1 MSSISTIK
9 TLGALGGAFTS
20 NRGGGVASLASNTVL
35 CGYCGSG
42 SGSTV
47 RSVGSTTRGG
57 AESCARAFAVSE
69 ASISGPANDIA
80 ATPIRHEQVAFRFV
94 VLPLRLNRADLLPIV
109 TSLLFVPCA
118 NDILTG
124 CTSRAKSI
132 SAVLTLLLA
141 KLIAVIPEGDSP
153 VALFLI
159 APPKPNGCPILRSL
173 IAKGG

>member
-47 RSVGSTTRGG
+47 RSVGNTTRGG
-57 AESCARAFAVSE
+57 AVSWAAAFPVSE
-69 ASISGPANDIA
+69 ASISGQASDIA
-80 ATPIRHEQVAFRFV
+80 AIPIRHEQLTFRLV
-94 VLPLRLNRADLLPIV
+94 VLPLQLNRADLLPIV
-109 TSLLFVPCA
+109 TSSLFVPCA

-124 CTSRAKSI
+124 CSSRAKSI
-132 SAVLTLLLA
+132 STVLTLLLA
-141 KLIAVIPEGDSP
+141 KLIAVIREGDSP
-153 VALFLI
+153 VALFLF
-159 APPKPNGCPILRSL
+159 AP
-173 IAKGG
+173 